1 MIIKNNLYSD
11 IISMEETSFK
21 GKKHKRSIS
30 DDEEDNV
37 NENSLD
43 NKDIK
48 VDIETEEEENDNDI
62 SETIDNW
69 INVESFNTKDELS
82 PFIQSGPINI
92 SSQSPFSY
100 ELFQLFFTKDII
112 DLFTKE
118 TNRYVIQSS
127 KNSITFTSAQ
137 IKAYIGILLLMGIHK
152 MNNVED
158 HWSRDPLLKTS
169 LSSIMAFNVYK
180 SINQFFHL
188 HNNEEDFSS

>member
-82 PFIQSGPINI
+82 PFIQS
-92 SSQSPFSY
+92 
-100 ELFQLFFTKDII
+100 
-112 DLFTKE
+112 
-118 TNRYVIQSS
+118 S

>member
-1 MIIKNNLYSD
+1 
-11 IISMEETSFK
+11 MEETSFK

-92 SSQSPFSY
+92 SS
-100 ELFQLFFTKDII
+100 
-112 DLFTKE
+112 
-118 TNRYVIQSS
+118 
-127 KNSITFTSAQ
+127 
-137 IKAYIGILLLMGIHK
+137 
-152 MNNVED
+152 
-158 HWSRDPLLKTS
+158 
-169 LSSIMAFNVYK
+169 
-180 SINQFFHL
+180 
-188 HNNEEDFSS
+188 